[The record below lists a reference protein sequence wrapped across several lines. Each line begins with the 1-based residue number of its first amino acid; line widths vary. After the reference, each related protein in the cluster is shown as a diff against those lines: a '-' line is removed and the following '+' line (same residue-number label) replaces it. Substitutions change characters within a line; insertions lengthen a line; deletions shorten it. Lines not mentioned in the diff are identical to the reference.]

1 MPPKTRY
8 AKSDGVRIAYQVAG
22 DGSFDLVLVPGFV
35 SNVEFCWQ
43 NPLMARVNK
52 RLASYSRLIIF
63 DKRGTGRSDPVSE
76 APSMEQRLKDL
87 LAVMDAAGSRKAALI
102 GISEGGPASILFA
115 ATYPERTTQLLLYG
129 TAARF
134 SHAPDYEWG
143 FETGPYAASL
153 DKMEERWGEAATIG
167 LFAPSYKND
176 ENARETWGNLERAGA
191 SPGMARSVMEAL
203 IEIDV
208 RPALHRIRVPT
219 TIIHRRGDRA
229 VLFGNA
235 RYLAEHIP
243 GAKLVELSGV
253 DHFPFLPESDDIW
266 DEVAE
271 TLTGTRHCGASE
283 RVLATVLFT
292 DIVGS
297 TQKAHDLGDRK
308 WRDLLEQYYAAV
320 RAELRR
326 FGGRELD
333 TAGDGFFARFD
344 TPAHAIDC
352 AKAINQSVRSLGIDA
367 RTGIHAGE
375 CEVTGEKLSGMAV
388 HIGARV
394 MGLAGPGEILVS
406 STVKEIVTGSK
417 LAFTDRGAHALKGV
431 PDEWRVYSVGDVGL
445 DAVK

>member
-22 DGSFDLVLVPGFV
+22 DGPFDLVLVPGFV
-35 SNVEFCWQ
+35 SNVESMWEQPDF
-43 NPLMARVNK
+43 ARIMK
-52 RLASYSRLIIF
+52 RLSSFSRLIIF
-63 DKRGTGRSDPVSE
+63 DKRGTGRSDPVSV
-76 APSMEQRLKDL
+76 APPMEQRLKDL
-87 LAVMDAAGSRKAALI
+87 LAVMEAAGSEKAALM

-115 ATYPERTTQLLLYG
+115 ATYPERTSQLLLYG
-129 TAARF
+129 TTARF
-134 SHAPDYEWG
+134 SSAPDYEWG
-143 FETGPYAASL
+143 FEIGPYSAGL
-153 DKMEERWGEAATIG
+153 DKMEERWGDAATIG

-176 ENARETWGNLERAGA
+176 ENAREMWGNYERAGA

-203 IEIDV
+203 VDIDV
-208 RPALHRIRVPT
+208 RPALADIRVPT
-219 TIIHRRGDRA
+219 AIIHRTGDRA

-235 RYLAEHIP
+235 SYMAEHIP
-243 GAKLVELSGV
+243 GAKLVELPGV
-253 DHFPFLPESDDIW
+253 DHFPFLRESDDIW

-271 TLTGTRHCGASE
+271 CLTGSRHGGVLE
-283 RVLATVLFT
+283 RILATVLFT
-292 DIVGS
+292 DIVDS

-326 FGGRELD
+326 FGGHELD

-352 AKAINQSVRSLGIDA
+352 ARAINQSVQSLGIDA
-367 RTGIHAGE
+367 RTGIHTGE
-375 CEVTGEKLSGMAV
+375 CDVTEEKLSGMAV
-388 HIGARV
+388 HIAARV
-394 MGLAGPGEILVS
+394 MALAGPGEILVS

-431 PDEWRVYSVGDVGL
+431 PGEWRLYAVGVESW
-445 DAVK
+445 DAGI